1 MGLDSNDQRAP
12 YAQVADALRRAVRDG
27 TYSEGERLPS
37 VAELASEFGVAK
49 MTVQRAVSE
58 LREEGLLA
66 SWQGRGTYVREGAVT
81 SQEITPAAPP
91 DSLDELRREVQD
103 LRRQYGRLEA
113 LLMDLYSRTG
123 HAFPRTRQAGETSTK
138 RAASA

>member
-1 MGLDSNDQRAP
+1 MALDSNDQRAP
-12 YAQVADALRRAVRDG
+12 YAQVADALRRAIRDG
-27 TYSEGERLPS
+27 TYAEGERLPS
-37 VAELASEFGVAK
+37 VAELASDFGVAK

-66 SWQGRGTYVREGAVT
+66 SWQGRGTYVREQVT
-81 SQEITPAAPP
+81 AEDDTSAESI
-91 DSLDELRREVQD
+91 DELRREVQD

-123 HAFPRTRQAGETSTK
+123 HAFPRGRQAGEPSTR

>member
-1 MGLDSNDQRAP
+1 MALDSNDQRAP
-12 YAQVADALRRAVRDG
+12 YAQVADALRRAIRDG
-27 TYSEGERLPS
+27 TYAEGERLPS
-37 VAELASEFGVAK
+37 VTELASEFGVAK

-66 SWQGRGTYVREGAVT
+66 SWQGRGTYVREQVAASSDDT
-81 SQEITPAAPP
+81 SAESI
-91 DSLDELRREVQD
+91 DELRREVQD

-123 HAFPRTRQAGETSTK
+123 HAFPRGRQAGEPSAR